1 MTQTINT
8 NPYVE
13 IRFLDKNNVQTKYC
27 KWHLDRTFNSPWQN
41 AFYRDLEEKLYI
53 MQELE
58 IVGFGNRSAVF
69 KGGLLTTYHFTT
81 YQLVQCI
88 EHTADH
94 LTLVVRDI

>member
-13 IRFLDKNNVQTKYC
+13 IRFLDKNNVQTEYC

-88 EHTADH
+88 EHTVDH

>member
-1 MTQTINT
+1 MYIINT

-13 IRFLDKNNVQTKYC
+13 IRFLDKNNVQTDYC
-27 KWHLDRTFNSPWQN
+27 KWHLDRTFNCPWQD

-69 KGGLLTTYHFTT
+69 KGGLLTTYHFTS
-81 YQLVQCI
+81 YQMVQCI

>member
-13 IRFLDKNNVQTKYC
+13 IRFLDKNNIQTKYC
-27 KWHLDRTFNSPWQN
+27 KWHLAR
-41 AFYRDLEEKLYI
+41 
-53 MQELE
+53 
-58 IVGFGNRSAVF
+58 NRSAVF

>member
-1 MTQTINT
+1 MATER

-13 IRFLDKNNVQTKYC
+13 IRFLDKNNVQTDYC
-27 KWHLDRTFNSPWQN
+27 RWQLSSTFNCPWQN
-41 AFYRDLEEKLYI
+41 AFYRELEEKLYI

-69 KGGLLTTYHFTT
+69 TSGLLTTYHFAT
-81 YQLVQCI
+81 YQMVQAI

-94 LTLVVRDI
+94 LTLVVKDL

>member
-13 IRFLDKNNVQTKYC
+13 IRFLDKNNVQTEYC

-53 MQELE
+53 IQELE

>member
-13 IRFLDKNNVQTKYC
+13 IRFLDKNNVQTEYC

-53 MQELE
+53 IQELE

-94 LTLVVRDI
+94 LTLVMRDI